1 VQTNI
6 VMVDLATW
14 LPPGPEAAAALKAAG
29 LLCLPIGP
37 RRLRLV
43 THLDVDRSS
52 CERAVQ
58 LFADAL
64 K

>member
-1 VQTNI
+1 V
-6 VMVDLATW
+6 
-14 LPPGPEAAAALKAAG
+14 
-29 LLCLPIGP
+29 LCLAVGP

-43 THLDVDRSS
+43 THLDVDRGA